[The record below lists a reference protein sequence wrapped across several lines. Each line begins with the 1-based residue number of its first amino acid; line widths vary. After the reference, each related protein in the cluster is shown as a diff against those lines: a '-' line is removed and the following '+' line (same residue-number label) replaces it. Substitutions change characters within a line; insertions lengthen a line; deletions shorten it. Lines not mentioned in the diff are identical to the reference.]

1 MMFEQVFLGVNIPD
15 VCQGVLGTCRSI
27 DRVEREFH
35 RQHEPDELGR
45 ELIPV
50 LGFEPNVPSRLDP
63 DRRTGA
69 DIEPDRA
76 DHIRFPA
83 FEPL

>member
-15 VCQGVLGTCRSI
+15 VCQGVLGTRRGVDC
-27 DRVEREFH
+27 VEREFH
-35 RQHEPDELGR
+35 RQDEPDELGC
-45 ELIPV
+45 ELIHV
-50 LGFEPNVPSRLDP
+50 FGFEPNIASRLDP